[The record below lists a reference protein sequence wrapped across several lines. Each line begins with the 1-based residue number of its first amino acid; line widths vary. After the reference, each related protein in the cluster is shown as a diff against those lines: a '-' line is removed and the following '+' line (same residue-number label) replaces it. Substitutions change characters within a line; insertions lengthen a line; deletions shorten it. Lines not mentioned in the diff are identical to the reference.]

1 MNYDY
6 KNRKITFDS
15 PAEEADRERHMAE
28 FGPATGK
35 SHPDDCPYCAA
46 RGWKTFPGTSFKEE
60 CDKWAAEHPD
70 EVPAPQEEDKKE

>member
-1 MNYDY
+1 
-6 KNRKITFDS
+6 
-15 PAEEADRERHMAE
+15 MAE

-70 EVPAPQEEDKKE
+70 EVPVPQEEDKKE